1 MAKMSGTDKI
11 NSLRRWWIICQ
22 IAADVM
28 LAIAISI
35 SVLIAVFFFN
45 GLYFLFFPTP
55 LAGAV
60 ILALTVAAFLLIRK
74 PWKLSVTTVSSFL
87 NRTYPQLEE
96 SAELMLA
103 PSAQLTLL
111 QRLQLDKVNAAL
123 YSVPAIPKVFFKRII
138 TSACCLLLALIVAG
152 LTKNAVVVLHI
163 TGDNIITP
171 EALKSMEKKLPQID
185 AVELSISPPAY
196 TNKPKHK
203 QDKFTILA
211 EEGSIVAWSINTNIS
226 VNKLSLLF
234 NDKEAIVLVP
244 DKDRTKW
251 AAQKTIDKPGFYQV
265 NIDGKLSDLYQIEVI
280 KDNPPQIHIKTPRQY
295 TYIDA
300 GEKPQVTLTTNIT
313 DDYGISSAQILATVA
328 KGSGEGI
335 KFKEYKVPFAET
347 FSAHSASYNLQHLF
361 ELPKL
366 DMEPGDELYFY
377 IEAMDNHQQK
387 SRTDVY
393 TVTIQDTAALLSMDG
408 IVNGSNLKPEYFRSQ
423 RQIIMDTEKLLKS
436 RDSLSKEKFNN
447 TSNDIGAD
455 QKMLRLRY
463 GKFLGEE
470 DESNIGGAEQ
480 NAELAKAE
488 NFSNAKMLLDAY
500 TDKHDNAEDA
510 TFLEPAIKA
519 QLKATL
525 TEMWNA
531 ELHLRMYKPEEALPY
546 EYKALRLL
554 KDLQQKSRSYVAKT
568 SYKPSPLKMEKRLSG
583 DLDKIIQPSN
593 KQELKPGADQ
603 YQTLKYAAQLLEQI
617 RISRIY
623 SDADKHIL
631 QMAKQ
636 QLAEKASA
644 QPGIY
649 LAAVS
654 AINRILLA
662 KQPVLK
668 DIDVVEQAIHRT
680 LPQSARIPQSNT
692 AAPDMGLAQHYY
704 QNLKNKP

>member
-1 MAKMSGTDKI
+1 MADMTGTDKI
-11 NSLRRWWIICQ
+11 YGLRRKWITMQ
-22 IAADVM
+22 LLADVV
-28 LAIAISI
+28 LAAAC
-35 SVLIAVFFFN
+35 VLI
-45 GLYFLFFPTP
+45 LHDIWFLLNRITIFCIPHNWSLLLLFL
-55 LAGAV
+55 LALAV
-60 ILALTVAAFLLIRK
+60 IIVIQKPWRLSALSLAAFL
-74 PWKLSVTTVSSFL
+74 
-87 NRTYPQLEE
+87 NQHYPDLEE
-96 SAELMLA
+96 SAELMLK
-103 PSAQLTLL
+103 PSDELSLL
-111 QRLQLDKVNAAL
+111 QKLQLSKVQAAIGN
-123 YSVPAIPKVFFKRII
+123 VPSLPKQFTRRFKI
-138 TSACCLLLALIVAG
+138 ALGCLLI
-152 LTKNAVVVLHI
+152 AVVFSLLPIYELIYI
-163 TGDNIITP
+163 TGDNILTP
-171 EALKSMEKKLPQID
+171 EAIRSMEKKLPQID
-185 AVELSISPPAY
+185 AVDLTIIPPAY
-196 TNKPKHK
+196 TNKPKRK
-203 QDKFTILA
+203 QDRFTILA
-211 EEGSIVAWSINTNIS
+211 EEGSTVNWNINTNIA
-226 VNKLSLLF
+226 VKHLNLLF
-234 NDKEAIVLVP
+234 NDKEIVTLVP
-244 DKDRTKW
+244 NKDHTSW
-251 AAQKTIDKPGFYQV
+251 VAQKIIDKPGFYQV
-265 NIDGKLSDLYQIEVI
+265 NIDGKLSDLYQMEVI
-280 KDNPPQIHIKTPRQY
+280 KDNPPQIHIKTPKQY

-313 DDYGISSAQILATVA
+313 DDYGISGAQILATVA
-328 KGSGEGI
+328 KGSGEGV
-335 KFKEYKVPFAET
+335 KFKEYKIPFGEAFAT
-347 FSAHSASYNLQHLF
+347 HSASYNLQHVF
-361 ELPKL
+361 DLPKL

-377 IEAMDNHQQK
+377 IEAQDNHQQK

-423 RQIIMDTEKLLKS
+423 RQIIMDTEKLLKG

-510 TFLEPAIKA
+510 TFFEPSIKA

-531 ELHLRMYKPEEALPY
+531 ELRLRMYKPEEALPY

-583 DLDKIIQPSN
+583 DLDKIIQPNN
-593 KQELKPGADQ
+593 KQEMKPGADQ
-603 YQTLKYAAQLLEQI
+603 YEPLKNAAQLLEQV

-631 QMAKQ
+631 QLAKQ
-636 QLAEKASA
+636 QLAVKASA
-644 QPGIY
+644 QPGVY

-654 AINRILLA
+654 AMNRILSN

-668 DIDVVEQAIHRT
+668 DIDLVEQAIHKT
-680 LPQSARIPQSNT
+680 LPQSARVPQSNT
-692 AAPDMGLAQHYY
+692 ATPDMGLAQHYY